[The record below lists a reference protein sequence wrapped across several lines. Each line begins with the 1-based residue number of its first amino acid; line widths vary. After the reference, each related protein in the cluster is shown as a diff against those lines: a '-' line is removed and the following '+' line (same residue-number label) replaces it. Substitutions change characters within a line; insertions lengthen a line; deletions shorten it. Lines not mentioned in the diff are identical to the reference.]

1 MTQLLANPSKDTE
14 DEVHLRDVWN
24 FSRRNRLPILGCL
37 ALALAA
43 SALYLWRAT
52 PVYEASTSI
61 RIDEDQSELPILD
74 ALKTLSTGS
83 EVSTEIEV
91 LRSRTLAE
99 DVVDSL
105 GLQVTV
111 TEPKRTPRRDILSY
125 VKGSRDATEA
135 EYRLER
141 QADGR

>member
-1 MTQLLANPSKDTE
+1 MTQLLANPSKDAE

-24 FSRRNRLPILGCL
+24 FWRRNRLPIVGCL
-37 ALALAA
+37 ALSLAA
-43 SALYLWRAT
+43 SALYIWRAT
-52 PVYEASTSI
+52 PIYEASTSI
-61 RIDEDQSELPILD
+61 RIDEEQSELPVLD

-105 GLQVTV
+105 GLQVAV
-111 TEPKRTPRRDILSY
+111 AEPERTPRRDVLAF
-125 VKGSRDATEA
+125 VRGSPDATQA
-135 EYRLER
+135 GYRLER
-141 QADGR
+141 QS

>member
-24 FSRRNRLPILGCL
+24 FWRRNRLPILGCL
-37 ALALAA
+37 VLALAA
-43 SALYLWRAT
+43 SALYVWRAT
-52 PVYEASTSI
+52 PIYEASTSI
-61 RIDEDQSELPILD
+61 RIDEEQSELPVLD

-105 GLQVTV
+105 GLQVVV
-111 TEPKRTPRRDILSY
+111 TDPKRTSRQDILTY
-125 VKGSRDATEA
+125 VRGSRRAAPA
-135 EYRLER
+135 EYRL
-141 QADGR
+141 